1 MIIKKRW
8 LLLFTAYIFALG
20 CLLTGMHG
28 LVTELAYTDSIVSSK
43 EEALADHTDSTAD
56 PSDNQKEIAKK
67 VLRLHVIANSDST
80 KDQNIKLYVRDQILH
95 SLQEDMKHVH
105 SASEARKITKN
116 HLTAIRTA
124 AQKALASIKCDA
136 SVKVMVSKRYF
147 PVKQYGDLTFPAGTY
162 DALCV
167 EIGEAKGHNWWC
179 VLFPSL
185 CFVNETTA
193 VVPES
198 SKESLKASL
207 SDEAYNSLLSANGQ
221 ALSDTTASPAAS
233 DSQPHVEVRFGIAD
247 WIRSKQH

>member
-8 LLLFTAYIFALG
+8 IHLFAAYIFALG

-28 LVTELAYTDSIVSSK
+28 LVTELAATAPLTATKARTYVTAAHVTTHPADS
-43 EEALADHTDSTAD
+43 
-56 PSDNQKEIAKK
+56 QKEIAKN

-80 KDQNIKLYVRDQILH
+80 EDQNIKLFVRDQILH
-95 SLQEDMKHVH
+95 SLQEDMKDVH
-105 SASEARKITKN
+105 SAVEAKKVTQK
-116 HLTAIRTA
+116 HLAAIQTA
-124 AQKALASIKCDA
+124 AQEALASKKCDA
-136 SVKVMVSKRYF
+136 TVKVVVGKRYF

-162 DALCV
+162 DALCI

-198 SKESLKASL
+198 SKESLKNSL
-207 SDEAYNSLLSANGQ
+207 SDEAYNSLLYANGQ
-221 ALSDTTASPAAS
+221 TISDTTASPVPS
-233 DSQPHVEVRFGIAD
+233 DSKKHVEVRFGIAD